1 MIDSILELKS
11 RCSFAEE
18 IGKAHKLSARDV
30 SCLSMIAIHDGVSL
44 KEIAEEIGL
53 STSRGSRVVNR
64 LKERGF
70 IKVIPDEVD
79 RRGIK
84 LSLTASGD
92 ECFADLLKEKLA
104 CERRLSSGLTLEEQ
118 RIIQEGLSLLL
129 KVM

>member
-18 IGKAHKLSARDV
+18 IGKTHNLTARDV
-30 SCLSMIAIHDGVSL
+30 SCLSMIAMHGGISL

-70 IKVIPDEVD
+70 IVVIPDEVD
-79 RRGIK
+79 RRAVK
-84 LSLTASGD
+84 LSLSDSGN
-92 ECFADLLKEKLA
+92 ECYQDLIKEKLA
-104 CERRLSSGLTLEEQ
+104 CEQRLSSGLTPEEQ
-118 RIIQEGLSLLL
+118 KKIQEGLSLLL